1 MTRRQTAI
9 IVFIVLCV
17 VLVAAAVSLN
27 VGWILV
33 SGRRLLPLSL
43 SGRPDELSGAPLL
56 ECDERL
62 LRSVQWHAQ

>member
-9 IVFIVLCV
+9 VVFIVLCV

-33 SGRRLLPLSL
+33 NGRRLLPLVLGVIAFALIIASV
-43 SGRPDELSGAPLL
+43 LL
-56 ECDERL
+56 AWWL
-62 LRSVQWHAQ
+62 LKRVNIL